1 MVDIRLRPHV
11 IATHSGQRFHSKPI
25 VEHIVHELRHRQ
37 RVLLIQS
44 VDISHFSQLF
54 VGQVLR
60 VRLQRI
66 VLRQPRGSTE
76 LILSS
81 VHFRVGVVVVM
92 ASVSAFVPSSG

>member
-76 LILSS
+76 LIRIVITAYREAAKSIERLLRE
-81 VHFRVGVVVVM
+81 H
-92 ASVSAFVPSSG
+92 